1 MSKGAQPKTS
11 AVNKTVEVASGIG
24 EKKTEEKAEL
34 KKSHEEKPESQ
45 NNGGDKK
52 ANNSELNDEKLKP
65 KLTNN
70 KVTEKEAERSNNG
83 SPVNFRASLRPPKGQ
98 RVIQ

>member
-1 MSKGAQPKTS
+1 MSKGAEPKTS
-11 AVNKTVEVASGIG
+11 AVNKTVEVATSGIG

-34 KKSHEEKPESQ
+34 EKSHEEKPTG
-45 NNGGDKK
+45 NKK
-52 ANNSELNDEKLKP
+52 ANNSELNDEKPKP

-70 KVTEKEAERSNNG
+70 KVAEKEAERSNNG

>member
-24 EKKTEEKAEL
+24 EKKTEEKAKLE
-34 KKSHEEKPESQ
+34 KSHEEKPTG
-45 NNGGDKK
+45 NKK
-52 ANNSELNDEKLKP
+52 ANNSELNDEKPKP

-70 KVTEKEAERSNNG
+70 KVAEKEAERSNNG